1 MNKALSEYNIEELN
15 ESPMNLSLYAVTVL
29 KDKLPEPQ
37 RSLMKSLGT
46 KDEYATGYLKFLESK
61 SFWGRIKKIMRI

>member
-1 MNKALSEYNIEELN
+1 MNKALSECNIEELN
-15 ESPMNLSLYAVTVL
+15 ESPMNLYLYAVTVL

-37 RSLMKSLGT
+37 HSRMKNLGMN
-46 KDEYATGYLKFLESK
+46 DEYAAGYLKFVEGK